1 MTAVWQTLSALMMCA
16 ATTGLSYTFGT
27 YSKALKAQFGLSQG
41 QLETIS
47 VACFSCGFVTW
58 LPGMLGDHLG
68 PRLSVMLGGFVMS
81 CSFGSFW
88 AFATMRIALPS
99 GGLLETDWAVLTL
112 CFFSV
117 MQYLGSAMVTG
128 AVFTAGVRNFPT
140 QRGLLTGLVKGWV
153 GLCGGMTTQIF
164 IGLVTIKDLG
174 DLTDPAW
181 LDFCMVASAVCLAA
195 TLVPSLFIKLHDTSE
210 YPAFAQNVQR
220 RVMLGYLVLLVMG
233 TTVVSSALLEKVV
246 DHVVVLALAIAIIII
261 WMSAALLAL
270 PCLDVNLSSS
280 RVYDPLATS
289 EDAAESEAS
298 TGLLFAVSPEL
309 GSISTTEP
317 RASVIHEQD
326 VNMSLV
332 QMVQTLNFWL
342 LLWSCMALIGAGI
355 AVTTNNAQAR
365 PCIQAVTVAS
375 AMRVHVC
382 ACTGWPSLHQRPL
395 VGNAPRGAAHKA
407 GGIVLITACAR
418 ASGNRRL
425 DRFAQMFASIGSSD
439 NVVAMTFFSVAQSA
453 SRVLSGRLCDVLKK
467 RAFPRMVIV
476 NASIA
481 LMVLAYGLFVWNTA
495 ASLFAGVVVAAV
507 AFGAVWPAMV
517 VLVSELFGQVH
528 LGGNYMLFD
537 GCCSAVGA
545 LLFGKFIA
553 EAVYDAHT
561 PAGQSNC
568 SGESCFRL
576 TFLLIS
582 CLLLSAL
589 AASLLLSRRTWKRL
603 GGA

>member
-375 AMRVHVC
+375 AVRVHVC
-382 ACTGWPSLHQRPL
+382 ACTGWSSLHKRPL
-395 VGNAPRGAAHKA
+395 VGMH
-407 GGIVLITACAR
+407 ACASWRCPQSWRHWTHHCLR
-418 ASGNRRL
+418 ARVW
-425 DRFAQMFASIGSSD
+425 QPTIGSFCTD
-439 NVVAMTFFSVAQSA
+439 VCVD
-453 SRVLSGRLCDVLKK
+453 RLFRQRCGHDIFL
-467 RAFPRMVIV
+467 
-476 NASIA
+476 
-481 LMVLAYGLFVWNTA
+481 
-495 ASLFAGVVVAAV
+495 
-507 AFGAVWPAMV
+507 
-517 VLVSELFGQVH
+517 
-528 LGGNYMLFD
+528 
-537 GCCSAVGA
+537 CSAVRIQSPKWAALRCAKETCVPSNGHRQCFHRSHGA
-545 LLFGKFIA
+545 CVR
-553 EAVYDAHT
+553 AV
-561 PAGQSNC
+561 
-568 SGESCFRL
+568 RL
-576 TFLLIS
+576 EHGCQPFCWRRGRCRRIWCGLACDGRS
-582 CLLLSAL
+582 RERAFWPSAP
-589 AASLLLSRRTWKRL
+589 RREL
-603 GGA
+603 YVV